1 MEKVLDILKL
11 AIEKE
16 HVRRDA
22 YNEAAQSTQNPLAKA
37 TFEALAQDED
47 KHAQYLRAYYD
58 SQSKNAG
65 WPPVGDI
72 VEDEG
77 GLEAVKMIFKY
88 ANEQIAQTAAC
99 DEDLGEVYEAAIA
112 AETES
117 VHLYRDALEHTTDQ
131 NARDFFALL
140 VDVENRHLKLLSET
154 QEFLNDTSKWFFD
167 EEMWIVEG

>member
-22 YNEAAQSTQNPLAKA
+22 YLDAAKATNNPLAKA
-37 TFEALAQDED
+37 TFEALARDED
-47 KHAQYLRAYYD
+47 KHSEYLRAYYD
-58 SQSKNAG
+58 SQTRNAG
-65 WPPVGDI
+65 WPAVGEI

-88 ANEQIAQTAAC
+88 ANEQIAQAGAC

-117 VHLYRDALEHTTDQ
+117 IHLYRDAMEHTTDQ

>member
-22 YNEAAQSTQNPLAKA
+22 YLDAAKATNNPLAKA
-37 TFEALAQDED
+37 TFEALARDED
-47 KHAQYLRAYYD
+47 KHSEYLRAYYD
-58 SQSKNAG
+58 RQTRNAG
-65 WPPVGDI
+65 WPAVGEI

-77 GLEAVKMIFKY
+77 GLEAVRMMFKY
-88 ANEQIAQTAAC
+88 AIVVIALAGAC
-99 DEDLGEVYEAAIA
+99 DVDLGEIYEAAIA
-112 AETES
+112 AERES
-117 VHLYRDALEHTTDQ
+117 IHLYRDAMEHTTDQ